1 MQLHAKESRSV
12 YIQLLEIYFGQKKKK
27 KEALCGRASLGMDN
41 AAVDLEASSQKS
53 FGFTAP
59 ACKNTI
65 K

>member
-12 YIQLLEIYFGQKKKK
+12 YIQLLEIYFGQK